1 MNSELQK
8 DEEVL
13 RLHRE
18 LAAEK
23 LRADQG
29 WAQYESAN
37 ADRNALRAEKA
48 SAVQPVAAQQHAQAT
63 HRPGCDALGGYGNG
77 IGPCSCGIQHAQAA
91 MAELM
96 PKRAAFIAWIESRS
110 IDASIEKDAWGAQIF
125 KHPHVQS
132 MWEGWF
138 NAPTESS
145 CSKQH
150 AQAAQSEINNA
161 L

>member
-29 WAQYESAN
+29 WARYESAN

-48 SAVQPVAAQQHAQAT
+48 AAVQPVAAQ
-63 HRPGCDALGGYGNG
+63 
-77 IGPCSCGIQHAQAA
+77 
-91 MAELM
+91 
-96 PKRAAFIAWIESRS
+96 
-110 IDASIEKDAWGAQIF
+110 
-125 KHPHVQS
+125 
-132 MWEGWF
+132 
-138 NAPTESS
+138 
-145 CSKQH
+145 QH

-161 L
+161 LDRADAEDAMRFGAQAALSEIEDPIIVPRGLLGAACHAI

>member
-48 SAVQPVAAQQHAQAT
+48 SAVQPVAAQQHAQAE

-91 MAELM
+91 LSYWREFHEWAKSHL
-96 PKRAAFIAWIESRS
+96 
-110 IDASIEKDAWGAQIF
+110 
-125 KHPHVQS
+125 
-132 MWEGWF
+132 
-138 NAPTESS
+138 
-145 CSKQH
+145 
-150 AQAAQSEINNA
+150 
-161 L
+161 

>member
-48 SAVQPVAAQQHAQAT
+48 SAVQPVAAQQHAQAK

-77 IGPCSCGIQHAQAA
+77 IGPCSCGIQHAQ
-91 MAELM
+91 
-96 PKRAAFIAWIESRS
+96 RAGSGEAKPVAWQLIES
-110 IDASIEKDAWGAQIF
+110 APKDGRTLLI
-125 KHPHVQS
+125 
-132 MWEGWF
+132 GYF
-138 NAPTESS
+138 NKLGNWRTMRGRWYST
-145 CSKQH
+145 
-150 AQAAQSEINNA
+150 AA
-161 L
+161 

>member
-29 WAQYESAN
+29 WARYESAN

-48 SAVQPVAAQQHAQAT
+48 SAVQPVAAQQHAQAVLSDELIAQIQAA
-63 HRPGCDALGGYGNG
+63 GVCMGYGEG
-77 IGPCSCGIQHAQAA
+77 IRRARAILAASQQPAAEPVAPAFPARDHTLPAEQQGIFEKFAV
-91 MAELM
+91 
-96 PKRAAFIAWIESRS
+96 RRNDGSRS
-110 IDASIEKDAWGAQIF
+110 
-125 KHPHVQS
+125 
-132 MWEGWF
+132 
-138 NAPTESS
+138 
-145 CSKQH
+145 
-150 AQAAQSEINNA
+150 
-161 L
+161 